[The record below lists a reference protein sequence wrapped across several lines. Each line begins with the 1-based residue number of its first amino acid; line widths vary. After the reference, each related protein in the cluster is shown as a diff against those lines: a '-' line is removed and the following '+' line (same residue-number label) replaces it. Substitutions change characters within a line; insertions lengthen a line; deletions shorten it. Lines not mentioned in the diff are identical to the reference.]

1 LCWKA
6 SNAKI
11 NIMKI
16 IKDAS
21 GQVGRT
27 SKRLLHEDVIVR
39 GTSPALE
46 LEMTYTTTLP
56 DAMSD
61 RRRLVMS
68 VRRSWVTRDDIFRIK
83 GTKFG
88 IFIA

>member
-1 LCWKA
+1 MRA
-6 SNAKI
+6 F
-11 NIMKI
+11 
-16 IKDAS
+16 KDVAE
-21 GQVGRT
+21 QVGR
-27 SKRLLHEDVIVR
+27 KELLYKGVIVPD
-39 GTSPALE
+39 TSPALE

-68 VRRSWVTRDDIFRIK
+68 IRRSWVTRDDIFRIK

-88 IFIA
+88 VFIA

>member
-1 LCWKA
+1 MCWKA

-11 NIMKI
+11 NIMNI
-16 IKDAS
+16 FKDVS
-21 GQVGRT
+21 GQVGLT
-27 SKRLLHEDVIVR
+27 SKRFLHEDVIVR

-61 RRRLVMS
+61 RQRIVMS
-68 VRRSWVTRDDIFRIK
+68 IRRSWVIRDDIFRV
-83 GTKFG
+83 
-88 IFIA
+88 FIA